1 MSDALATRLSLL
13 VRLRDARDDAAWS
26 QFVEL
31 YAPLVFGFA
40 RKHGLQDAD
49 AADLTQDILQAV
61 SGGIRRLDYDPRRGS
76 FRGWLFTVARNKL
89 RNFLAAQRRPGR
101 GTGDADTQ
109 QRLDELPAREVDQ
122 SAWWDQEYERRVFS
136 WAADQVRGAF
146 QGSTWQ
152 AFWQTAVEGNTG
164 PEVARALGMSVAAVY
179 LAKGRVTERLKQI
192 VRETLDDF
200 EPPARPEEP
209 S

>member
-13 VRLRDARDDAAWS
+13 VRLRDARDGAAWS

-49 AADLTQDILQAV
+49 AADLTQDVLLAV

-89 RNFLAAQRRPGR
+89 RNFLAAQQRPGR
-101 GTGDADTQ
+101 GTGDEAAQ
-109 QRLDELPAREVDQ
+109 QRLAELPAREEDQ
-122 SAWWDQEYERRVFS
+122 AAWWDQEYQRRVFA
-136 WAADQVRGAF
+136 WAAE
-146 QGSTWQ
+146 Q
-152 AFWQTAVEGNTG
+152 A
-164 PEVARALGMSVAAVY
+164 
-179 LAKGRVTERLKQI
+179 
-192 VRETLDDF
+192 
-200 EPPARPEEP
+200 
-209 S
+209 